1 MEGIR
6 GQDIRV
12 ILSLKQGKP
21 LLLGINSQEWGYYR
35 LCTYFIIGVVRNTSL
50 QTETKHIVEV

>member
-21 LLLGINSQEWGYYR
+21 LLFRINS
-35 LCTYFIIGVVRNTSL
+35 
-50 QTETKHIVEV
+50 